1 MIQPASLDL
10 ALKSLATSDWDGYVS
25 HLRQELEVRESLWAE
40 LGRKHGKEIDL
51 LERVL
56 AWPAEKSRRRVLTY
70 LLPAL
75 GYADLL
81 SHEVLKLL
89 KFASVLD
96 GAAVY
101 QVGRAIRPTFS
112 RSFAVAREVGD
123 AVRHESSFTPVIGI
137 WTSAYAQAAP
147 QDAAAYARDLPTATA
162 QQREVVAGLLGSL
175 DTSQADVSAVL
186 APEADRLLTAVLQ
199 DAPATGDVSDHWN
212 AVRALA
218 RFHAPAMEALIK
230 AANAGQV
237 PALMVLVHWLTGQ
250 MASTVGATAT
260 PLPDIID
267 LLLRSAISNVQLRDP
282 VDSHAASLVYNQ
294 TLRPVVLGCVN
305 RLAESDV
312 PVATMFEQVFS
323 AINENGEFGAVLT
336 DWLLSA
342 RVSVQAIRSLLLM
355 CAVGNGP
362 IVLNASQFMAAPEER
377 RIVACRR
384 LLTLTMD
391 GPVLCEFIG
400 LLAEDP
406 ALQPAGLEY
415 ASQML
420 PAVMEEF
427 PGAAES
433 FLRLRTRSD
442 RRRQPYAALYRGVFA
457 RALHW
462 RRILERLP
470 ERGELRPSDH
480 ELHVLN
486 ARRQWEAQE
495 AMRVARE
502 RSFFRHLATT
512 VHTAQGMRFVSH
524 HEHGTSAISGMAA
537 LSHSIELPSSEVRDP
552 VRASMH
558 RRLNLRASR

>member
-1 MIQPASLDL
+1 MNQPASLDL
-10 ALKSLATSDWDGYVS
+10 ALKSLAASDWDGYVS
-25 HLRQELEVRESLWAE
+25 YLRQEFEVRESLWAE
-40 LGRKHGKEIDL
+40 LGRQHGKEIDL
-51 LERVL
+51 LERLL
-56 AWPAEKSRRRVLTY
+56 AWPVEKSRSRVLSY

-75 GYADLL
+75 GYANLL
-81 SHEVLKLL
+81 SHEVLELL
-89 KFASVLD
+89 KFASVLQ
-96 GAAVY
+96 GAAAY
-101 QVGRAIRPTFS
+101 QVVAAIRPTFS

-123 AVRHESSFTPVIGI
+123 AVRNEGSFASVIWL

-147 QDAAAYARDLPTATA
+147 QDAAAYARNLPTATA
-162 QQREVVAGLLGSL
+162 QQREVVAGLLGGL

-186 APEADRLLTAVLQ
+186 APEADRLLTLVLQ

-212 AVRALA
+212 AVRSLA
-218 RFHAPAMEALIK
+218 RFHAPAMEALMK
-230 AANAGQV
+230 AVNAGQA
-237 PALMVLVHWLTGQ
+237 PALMVLVHWLAGQ
-250 MASTVGATAT
+250 TASTVGATAT
-260 PLPDIID
+260 PLSDIVD
-267 LLLRSAISNVQLRDP
+267 LLLRSASSNVQLRDS
-282 VDSHAASLVYNQ
+282 VDSLAASLVYNQ

-312 PVATMFEQVFS
+312 PVATMFEHVFS

-342 RVSVQAIRSLLLM
+342 RVAVQAVRSLLLM

-362 IVLNASQFMAAPEER
+362 VVLNASQFVAASEER

-400 LLAEDP
+400 LMAEDP
-406 ALQPAGLEY
+406 GFQPVGLEY

-427 PGAAES
+427 PGATES
-433 FLRLRTRSD
+433 FLRSRTRSVG
-442 RRRQPYAALYRGVFA
+442 RRQAYAALYRGVYA

-486 ARRQWEAQE
+486 ARRQREAQKV
-495 AMRVARE
+495 MRVARE

-512 VHTAQGMRFVSH
+512 VHTAQGVRFVSH
-524 HEHGTSAISGMAA
+524 NEHGTSAISDMAP
-537 LSHSIELPSSEVRDP
+537 LSHSIELPSSEVSDP
-552 VRASMH
+552 VRASMN